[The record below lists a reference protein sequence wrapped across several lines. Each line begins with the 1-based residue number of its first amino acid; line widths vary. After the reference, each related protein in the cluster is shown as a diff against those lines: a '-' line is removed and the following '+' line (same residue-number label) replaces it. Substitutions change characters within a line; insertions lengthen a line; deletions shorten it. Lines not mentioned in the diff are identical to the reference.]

1 MTYVFCAYREWSLML
16 YKKLKK
22 RYKSMILISK
32 PSELNYRHL
41 KKLNPKYIF
50 LPDWSW
56 IIPKKITDEF
66 TCVCFHE
73 SDLPHFRGGSP
84 LQNQIIRNLKK
95 TKTSAFIM
103 TDKLDDGDIL
113 LKRNLSLEG
122 NLDDIFE
129 RMIKND
135 YDMIT
140 KIISGKFKRR
150 KQTGE
155 VSIYKRRKP
164 SQSELK
170 TLNHSKIYLHNF
182 IRMLSDPYPNAFLK
196 IGNHKIIF
204 KSSSFDGKNLKF
216 QGEII

>member
-1 MTYVFCAYREWSLML
+1 MTYIFCAYREWSLML

-22 RYKSMILISK
+22 RYKNMILITK
-32 PSELNYRHL
+32 PSELTYNYL

-73 SDLPHFRGGSP
+73 SDLPRFRGGSP

-103 TDKLDDGDIL
+103 TDHLDDGDIL
-113 LKRNLSLEG
+113 LKHNLSLEG

-135 YDMIT
+135 YDMII
-140 KIISGKFKRR
+140 KIIAGKFKRR
-150 KQTGE
+150 K
-155 VSIYKRRKP
+155 P
-164 SQSELK
+164 SESELK
-170 TLNHSKIYLHNF
+170 TLNHSKTYLHNF

-196 IGNHKIIF
+196 IGNRKIIF
-204 KSSSFDGKNLKF
+204 KSSSFNGKSLKF
-216 QGEII
+216 YGEII